1 MKPYSDVVIVGGGI
15 AGSALALVLAR
26 RGTDVTVLEHQRDY
40 ADRVRGEYMHPWGV
54 AEAQRLGILEIFLSA
69 GGVFA
74 TRAIGYDE
82 SIPSNVAEARAR
94 DIGSILPG
102 VSGGL
107 GVGHPAACRAL
118 SRAAEAAGA
127 RYWRGASK
135 VSATLGAHPA
145 VVFEKDGSMQQAQC
159 RLIVGA
165 DGRNSTVRHQAGIA
179 LGSAEATHL
188 FSGMLVGDVPE
199 WPQDTYSTASAGD
212 TQCQIFPQGSKRVRL
227 YTTTAP
233 DQRRRY
239 GSGPDGRARFLNDFR
254 RMACMPLAESLAGGT
269 PLGPCATF
277 PGEDT
282 WVDVPFVE
290 GVVLVGDAAGYN
302 DPLIGQGLSLALR
315 DTRVLSEI
323 LLAAERWSPECLLPY
338 AEERRRRLRRVRFTA
353 ALMAELYATFG
364 PEGAARRGRF
374 LSRLSDPDFRGR
386 ALLASLAIG
395 PDRSPDWAYTEDFR
409 TEVLES

>member
-26 RGTDVTVLEHQRDY
+26 RGTDVTVLEHQQDY

-69 GGVFA
+69 GGVFV
-74 TRAIGYDE
+74 TRGIGYDE
-82 SIPSNVAEARAR
+82 SIPSNVAEGRAR
-94 DIGSILPG
+94 DIASILPG
-102 VSGGL
+102 VPGGL

-145 VVFEKDGSMQQAQC
+145 VVFEKDGSMQQVQC

-179 LGSAEATHL
+179 LESAQPAHL

-199 WPQDTYSTASAGD
+199 WPQDTYGTASAGD
-212 TQCQIFPQGSKRVRL
+212 LQCQIFPQGDSRVRL

-239 GSGPDGRARFLNDFR
+239 GSGAEGRARFLNDFR
-254 RMACMPLAESLAGGT
+254 RTTCMPLAESLAGGT

-315 DTRVLSEI
+315 DTKVVSEI
-323 LLAAERWSPECLLPY
+323 LLAAERWSPECLQPY

-374 LSRLSDPDFRGR
+374 LGRLPDPDFRGR
-386 ALLASLAIG
+386 ALPASLAIG

-409 TEVLES
+409 TEVLGS